1 MSATNLCEKLGQ
13 SVLTFVCNH
22 KRTLVEI
29 LCMVAFFVCMTSTI
43 SRCTYYKDTNE
54 KNILALTDSIKY
66 YKGKQGNVVAV
77 KGIPKADYTY
87 LKNINDS
94 LYRLVESM
102 KVSGKPDVVIGSNVT
117 IDNGKHDTVWK
128 YLPIGHVPS
137 DTSTFYNRF
146 DFSDKYR
153 SLQGSVK
160 VKDDSMRMSID
171 KDVVNFNYAMAIK
184 DNQVYITSD
193 NPYVKF
199 NTITGLK
206 IPEQKKVKKFGIGP
220 MIYGGYGN
228 KGFNYGV
235 GIGLQYNLINF

>member
-1 MSATNLCEKLGQ
+1 MSATSLCKQMWQ
-13 SVLTFVCNH
+13 SATSFVRNH

-29 LCMVAFFVCMTSTI
+29 LCMVAFFVCITSTI
-43 SRCTYYKDTNE
+43 SKCTYYKSTNE

-77 KGIPKADYTY
+77 KGIPEADYTY

-102 KVSGKPDVVIGSNVT
+102 KVSGYPDVVVGSTVT
-117 IDNGKHDTVWK
+117 VDNGSHDTVWR
-128 YLPIGHVPS
+128 YLPS

-146 DFSDKYR
+146 DFNNKYR
-153 SLQGSVK
+153 ILEGSVR

-184 DNQVYITSD
+184 DNQVYLTSD

-199 NTITGLK
+199 NTITGIK

-220 MIYGGYGN
+220 VMYGGYGN
-228 KGFNYGV
+228 KGLNYGI
-235 GIGLQYNLINF
+235 GIGLQYSLISF

>member
-1 MSATNLCEKLGQ
+1 MSATDLCKKLGQ

-29 LCMVAFFVCMTSTI
+29 LCMVAFFVCVTSTI
-43 SRCTYYKDTNE
+43 SRCSYYKNVNE

-77 KGIPKADYTY
+77 KGIPEADYTY

-94 LYRLVESM
+94 LYRLIESM
-102 KVSGKPDVVIGSNVT
+102 KVSGKPDVVIGSNVS
-117 IDNGKHDTVWK
+117 IDNGKHDTVW
-128 YLPIGHVPS
+128 YTLPS
-137 DTSTFYNRF
+137 TSSSIYKEF
-146 DFSDKYR
+146 DFSNKYR
-153 SLQGSVK
+153 KLSGNVKYDSDSLSL
-160 VKDDSMRMSID
+160 SID

-184 DNQVYITSD
+184 DNQVYLTSD

-220 MIYGGYGN
+220 VIYGGYSN
-228 KGFNYGV
+228 KGFIYGV

>member
-1 MSATNLCEKLGQ
+1 MSATSLCERMWQGAT
-13 SVLTFVCNH
+13 SFVCNH

-43 SRCTYYKDTNE
+43 SRCTYYKSTNE

-66 YKGKQGNVVAV
+66 YKGKQGNIVAV
-77 KGIPKADYTY
+77 KGIPEADYTY

-117 IDNGKHDTVWK
+117 VDNGKHDTVWNT
-128 YLPIGHVPS
+128 LPSIPS
-137 DTSTFYNRF
+137 SIYKEF

-153 SLQGSVK
+153 KLSGNVKYDSDSLSL
-160 VKDDSMRMSID
+160 SID
-171 KDVVNFNYAMAIK
+171 KDIVNFNYAMAIK
-184 DNQVYITSD
+184 DNQVYLTSD

-235 GIGLQYNLINF
+235 GIGLQYSLISF